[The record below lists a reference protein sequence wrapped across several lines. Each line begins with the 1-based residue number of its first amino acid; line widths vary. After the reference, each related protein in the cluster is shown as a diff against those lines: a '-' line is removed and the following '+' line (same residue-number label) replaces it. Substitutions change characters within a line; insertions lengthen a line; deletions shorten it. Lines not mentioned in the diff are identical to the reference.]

1 MYDVMNWSNLKSNLI
16 LLRNENALLS
26 TPQLLSSSN
35 FVLFLSLHP
44 YKLPY
49 QKQATKNGEGYGYLY
64 VTLDEAREVFK
75 PPVSHLSK
83 DSSREQ
89 WRLFFFVSEVV
100 FTLT

>member
-1 MYDVMNWSNLKSNLI
+1 MNWSNLKSNLI
-16 LLRNENALLS
+16 LLRNENAPLS